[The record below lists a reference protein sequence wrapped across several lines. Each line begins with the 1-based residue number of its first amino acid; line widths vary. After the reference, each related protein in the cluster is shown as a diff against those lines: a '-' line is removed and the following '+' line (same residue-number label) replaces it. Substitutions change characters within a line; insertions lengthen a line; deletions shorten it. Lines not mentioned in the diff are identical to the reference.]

1 MGNLQHSGI
10 VHRSRES
17 GSGVAQASSPASSP
31 GVPPGVSAGSGTL
44 PQLAAGTGCTT
55 RILGRLENKVAW
67 ISGATSGIGEAT
79 ARLFAREG
87 AKVALVGR
95 RLAVS
100 RQIAGELKVAGG
112 EALSIAC
119 DVSNERQVHTS
130 IRRTVEHFGRL
141 DIIVNNAGLVHIKA
155 LHEYTER
162 QWDHVMSVNVK
173 SMFFATKHAI
183 PHLRRSGRGCI
194 VNVGSI
200 SSFVGQALTPVY
212 TTTKH
217 AVVGL
222 TKSIALDYAADG
234 IRCNCVCPGIT
245 DTPMLREHL
254 NATADPEATLRNRLR
269 RVPMGVSLTPHDVA
283 KTILFLSCE
292 DSSGI
297 TGTTLV
303 IDAGYLTAAEWET
316 HGRTAFMAGGKS
328 GKGKL

>member
-1 MGNLQHSGI
+1 MS
-10 VHRSRES
+10 
-17 GSGVAQASSPASSP
+17 
-31 GVPPGVSAGSGTL
+31 
-44 PQLAAGTGCTT
+44 
-55 RILGRLENKVAW
+55 RLEGKVAW

-95 RLAVS
+95 RLALS
-100 RQIAGELKVAGG
+100 RKIAGELKADGG
-112 EALSIAC
+112 EALPIAC
-119 DVSNERQVHTS
+119 DVSNERQVRDS
-130 IRRTVEHFGRL
+130 IRRTVRQFGRL
-141 DIIVNNAGLVHIKA
+141 DIVINNAGMVHIKP
-155 LHEYTER
+155 LHEYTAR
-162 QWDHVMSVNVK
+162 QWDHVMNVNVK
-173 SMFFATKHAI
+173 SMFFAAKHAI
-183 PHLRRSGRGCI
+183 PQLRRSGRGYI

-254 NATADPEATLRNRLR
+254 NTQPDPSAALAKRLR
-269 RVPMGVSLTPHDVA
+269 RVPMGVALMPDDAA

-303 IDAGYLTAAEWET
+303 VDAGYLTAAEWDT
-316 HGRTAFMAGGKS
+316 RGRTAFMAGGKS
-328 GKGKL
+328 GMAQR